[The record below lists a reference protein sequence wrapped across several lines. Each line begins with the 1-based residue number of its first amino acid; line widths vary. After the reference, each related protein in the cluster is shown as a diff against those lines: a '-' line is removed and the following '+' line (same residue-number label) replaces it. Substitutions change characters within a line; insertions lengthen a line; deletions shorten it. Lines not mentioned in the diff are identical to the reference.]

1 MTKSDVQTS
10 LRLSEELRNRLAAFA
25 AAEGRGIGEEI
36 RRRLETSFGS
46 APVPEDPKTGNLLR
60 VIARAAAIL
69 EEHWAP
75 WHADA
80 GAFAV
85 FHAAIEDVF
94 ARQQPDASGA
104 VPKTDRGASL
114 FGGDD
119 PQRAGGVLA
128 FTAEMAEN
136 LI

>member
-10 LRLSEELRNRLAAFA
+10 LRLPEELRDRLAAA
-25 AAEGRGIGEEI
+25 SAAEGRGIGEEI
-36 RRRLETSFGS
+36 RRRLEASFGS
-46 APVPEDPKTGNLLR
+46 APASEDTKTGNLLR

-69 EEHWAP
+69 DEHWSA

-85 FHAAIEDVF
+85 FHAAIEDVLM
-94 ARQQPDASGA
+94 RQQPDNSGA

-114 FGGDD
+114 FHGD
-119 PQRAGGVLA
+119 PERAGGVLA